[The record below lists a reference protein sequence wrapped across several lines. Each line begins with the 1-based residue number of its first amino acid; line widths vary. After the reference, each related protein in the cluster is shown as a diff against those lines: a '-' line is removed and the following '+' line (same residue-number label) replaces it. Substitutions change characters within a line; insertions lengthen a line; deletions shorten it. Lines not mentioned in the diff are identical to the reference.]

1 MSEVDVI
8 VAALAA
14 GAAAGTT
21 NTATAAVKDAYDGLK
36 SLLRK
41 RLDGREEHDLLSAD
55 QDDEDF
61 WRRELGA
68 ALTASGAL
76 EDDKIALY
84 ARAVLEAAH
93 PATRGVTVTDSQGV
107 QVGDHNEQVNN
118 FATPDRTRPGE

>member
-1 MSEVDVI
+1 MSELDVI

-41 RLDGREEHDLLSAD
+41 RLDAREERELLSAD
-55 QDDEDF
+55 QEDEDF

-68 ALTASGAL
+68 ALTATGAL

-84 ARAVLEAAH
+84 ARAVLETAH
-93 PATRGVTVTDSQGV
+93 PVTGDVTVTDSQGV
-107 QVGDHNEQVNN
+107 QVGNRNKQVNN
-118 FATPDRTRPGE
+118 FATPDRTRPSE